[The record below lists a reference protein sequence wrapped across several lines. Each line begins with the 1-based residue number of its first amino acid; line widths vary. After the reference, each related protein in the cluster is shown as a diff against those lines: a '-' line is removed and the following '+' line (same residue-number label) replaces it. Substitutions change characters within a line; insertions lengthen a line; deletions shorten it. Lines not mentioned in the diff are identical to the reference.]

1 VNPLK
6 RSFYAA
12 CNSIFSHSDGISE
25 IALLNLQEAYSLSVL
40 TYASPA
46 LALQNKQI
54 NELNACWNN
63 VIRRIFGYHRWES
76 VKAVIYGLGMLSVT
90 YEIIVRKLK
99 FYKRLYFKSGF
110 LHDVF
115 WAALLSDRSD
125 VCLRSVFISL
135 HVAIDSVHTRF
146 YEYVHE

>member
-1 VNPLK
+1 M
-6 RSFYAA
+6 
-12 CNSIFSHSDGISE
+12 
-25 IALLNLQEAYSLSVL
+25 
-40 TYASPA
+40 YASPA

-76 VKAVIYGLGMLSVT
+76 VKAVTYGLGRLNVT

-125 VCLRSVFISL
+125 DCLRSVFMPL
-135 HVAIDSVHTRF
+135 HLAIDSVYPRF
-146 YEYVHE
+146 YDDVHV

>member
-1 VNPLK
+1 ML
-6 RSFYAA
+6 R
-12 CNSIFSHSDGISE
+12 
-25 IALLNLQEAYSLSVL
+25 
-40 TYASPA
+40 YASPA

-76 VKAVIYGLGMLSVT
+76 VKAVIYGLERLSVT
-90 YEIIVRKLK
+90 SEIILRKLK

-115 WAALLSDRSD
+115 WAAFCYLTG
-125 VCLRSVFISL
+125 VMIV
-135 HVAIDSVHTRF
+135 
-146 YEYVHE
+146 

>member
-1 VNPLK
+1 M
-6 RSFYAA
+6 Y
-12 CNSIFSHSDGISE
+12 
-25 IALLNLQEAYSLSVL
+25 
-40 TYASPA
+40 
-46 LALQNKQI
+46 
-54 NELNACWNN
+54 
-63 VIRRIFGYHRWES
+63 VIRRISGYHRWES
-76 VKAVIYGLGMLSVT
+76 VKAVIHGLERLSVT

-110 LHDVF
+110 LHDVC

-125 VCLRSVFISL
+125 DCLRSVFIPL

>member
-1 VNPLK
+1 M
-6 RSFYAA
+6 
-12 CNSIFSHSDGISE
+12 
-25 IALLNLQEAYSLSVL
+25 
-40 TYASPA
+40 YASPA

-76 VKAVIYGLGMLSVT
+76 VKAVIYALERFSVT

-110 LHDVF
+110 LHNVF

-125 VCLRSVFISL
+125 DLV
-135 HVAIDSVHTRF
+135 
-146 YEYVHE
+146 